1 MCIVPAGPIM
11 SGLSPFGP
19 ASIALGLPSTIWWP
33 KRGVHFP
40 ETRLRAKA
48 STLQTQRLDDS
59 LGYQLLPGFAT
70 NAFENSAGDGVAEIR
85 IVKLA
90 ASHMIERLGRGLFDH
105 PITHFVHV
113 SLLLVGAIDK
123 IDQFRPVRQAARMGE
138 QFLQRDLGE
147 LGIHLVL
154 QFGER
159 ESSTERFAEL
169 LSPGAL
175 FLPIGLNSAIALN
188 GEYDNRHS

>member
-1 MCIVPAGPIM
+1 M
-11 SGLSPFGP
+11 
-19 ASIALGLPSTIWWP
+19 
-33 KRGVHFP
+33 
-40 ETRLRAKA
+40 
-48 STLQTQRLDDS
+48 
-59 LGYQLLPGFAT
+59 
-70 NAFENSAGDGVAEIR
+70 
-85 IVKLA
+85 
-90 ASHMIERLGRGLFDH
+90 
-105 PITHFVHV
+105 
-113 SLLLVGAIDK
+113 LVGAIDK

-188 GEYDNRHS
+188 GEYDNRDS